1 LQKQKILVSAL
12 EHSANVHLG
21 SILKHLNNYELMGIF
36 SKEYGSPL
44 VDMQD
49 RSIMGFS
56 DAIKSLPFFLKLAK
70 EMVELSESA
79 NKVLLIDSS
88 GFNLPLAKKIKKR
101 YPKREIIYY
110 ILPQAWAWKKKRVF
124 TLAKNVDNLLSI
136 LPFEKDIYP
145 PYANIKYVGHPLL
158 DQITKFK
165 TSVPKE
171 VKNILFM
178 PGSRRAEITKL
189 MPIFREV
196 AKKLNLNAT
205 LAIPP
210 HLKSSLEIYGDISGF
225 NMTYDSKEALSE
237 ADFAFICSGTATL
250 EAALIGTP
258 FVLTYIAKPLDYFIG
273 KRLIKLNY
281 IGLAN
286 IFFEKMGKEAMHK
299 EFLQDEVTP
308 QNLIDA
314 FKNFNFQNFIDN
326 SQILRDY
333 LGYGSS
339 QNVAKILNFS

>member
-12 EHSANVHLG
+12 EHSANIHLG
-21 SILKHLNNYELMGIF
+21 SVLQHLDNYELMGIF
-36 SKEYGSPL
+36 SKEYGNPI

-70 EMVELSESA
+70 QMVELSESA

-101 YPKREIIYY
+101 YPNKHIIYY
-110 ILPQAWAWKKKRVF
+110 ILPQAWAWKRKRVF
-124 TLAKNVDNLLSI
+124 ALAKNVDNLLSI
-136 LPFEKDIYP
+136 LPFEKEIYP
-145 PYANIKYVGHPLL
+145 SYANIEYVGHPLL
-158 DQITKFK
+158 DQITEFK
-165 TSVPKE
+165 TFTPKE
-171 VKNILFM
+171 IKNILFM
-178 PGSRRAEITKL
+178 PGSRRAEIVKL

-196 AKKLNLNAT
+196 AQKLNLNAT

-210 HLKSSLEIYGDISGF
+210 HLKNSLDIYGDISNF
-225 NMTYDSKEALSE
+225 NITYNSQQALKE

-258 FVLTYIAKPLDYFIG
+258 FVLSYIAKPFDYFIG
-273 KRLIKLNY
+273 TKLIKLNY

-299 EFLQDEVTP
+299 EFLQNEVTIE
-308 QNLIDA
+308 NLVKEFNN
-314 FKNFNFQNFIDN
+314 FKFEKFLNN
-326 SQILRDY
+326 SKLLRDY
-333 LGYGSS
+333 LQNGSS
-339 QNVAKILNFS
+339 KKVAKIINMS

>member
-1 LQKQKILVSAL
+1 LAKQKILVSAL

-21 SILKHLNNYELMGIF
+21 SVLKHLDSYELMGIF

-70 EMVELSESA
+70 QMVELSESA
-79 NKVLLIDSS
+79 DKVLLIDSS

-101 YPKREIIYY
+101 YPKKEIIYY

-145 PYANIKYVGHPLL
+145 SYANIEYVGHPLL
-158 DQITKFK
+158 DQIREFK
-165 TSVPKE
+165 TFTPKE
-171 VKNILFM
+171 LKNILFM
-178 PGSRRAEITKL
+178 PGSRRAEIIKL
-189 MPIFREV
+189 MPIFKEV
-196 AKKLNLNAT
+196 AKKLNLNTT

-210 HLKSSLEIYGDISGF
+210 HLKNSLEIYGDISKF
-225 NMTYDSKEALSE
+225 NITYNSKEALQK

-258 FVLTYIAKPLDYFIG
+258 FVLSYIAKPLDYFIG
-273 KRLIKLNY
+273 TKLIKLNY

-299 EFLQDEVTP
+299 EFLQDEVRVE
-308 QNLIDA
+308 NLVNE
-314 FKNFNFQNFIDN
+314 FKNFDYKGFLDN
-326 SQILRDY
+326 SKILRDY
-333 LGYGSS
+333 LKKGSAKK
-339 QNVAKILNFS
+339 VANILEP

>member
-1 LQKQKILVSAL
+1 MQKQKILVSAL
-12 EHSANVHLG
+12 EHSANVHFG
-21 SILKHLNNYELMGIF
+21 SVLKHLDNYELKGIF
-36 SKEYGSPL
+36 SKEYGSPI
-44 VDMQD
+44 VDMQE

-70 EMVELSESA
+70 KMVELSESA

-101 YPKREIIYY
+101 YPNKEIIYY

-145 PYANIKYVGHPLL
+145 PYANIEYVGHPLL
-158 DQITKFK
+158 DQIREFK
-165 TSVPKE
+165 TFTPKE

-178 PGSRRAEITKL
+178 PGSRRAEIIKL

-196 AKKLNLNAT
+196 SQKLNLNAT
-205 LAIPP
+205 IAIPP
-210 HLKSSLEIYGDISGF
+210 HLKNSLEIYGDISSF
-225 NMTYDSKEALSE
+225 NITYDSKKALSE

-258 FVLTYIAKPLDYFIG
+258 FVLSYIAKPLDYFIG
-273 KRLIKLNY
+273 TKLIKLNY

-299 EFLQDEVTP
+299 EFLQDEVRVE
-308 QNLIDA
+308 NLVNE
-314 FKNFNFQNFIDN
+314 FKNFDYKGFLDN
-326 SQILRDY
+326 SKILRDY
-333 LGYGSS
+333 LKKGSAKK
-339 QNVAKILNFS
+339 VANILEP

>member
-1 LQKQKILVSAL
+1 MAKQKILVSAL

-21 SILKHLNNYELMGIF
+21 SVLEHLDNYELMGIF

-56 DAIKSLPFFLKLAK
+56 DAIKSLLFFLKLAK
-70 EMVELSESA
+70 QMVELSESA

-101 YPKREIIYY
+101 YPKKEIIYY

-124 TLAKNVDNLLSI
+124 TLAKNIDILLSI

-145 PYANIKYVGHPLL
+145 SYANIEYVGHPLL
-158 DQITKFK
+158 DQITSFK

-196 AKKLNLNAT
+196 AKNLNLNAT

-210 HLKSSLEIYGDISGF
+210 HLKNSLRIYGDISNF
-225 NMTYDSKEALSE
+225 NITYNSKEALQK

-258 FVLTYIAKPLDYFIG
+258 FVLIYIAKPLDYIIG
-273 KRLIKLNY
+273 TKLIKLNY

-299 EFLQDEVTP
+299 EFLQNEVRVE
-308 QNLIDA
+308 NLVNE
-314 FKNFNFQNFIDN
+314 FKNFDYGGFLDN
-326 SQILRDY
+326 SKILRDY
-333 LGYGSS
+333 LKKGSAKK
-339 QNVAKILNFS
+339 VANILEP